1 MGSRVLVVDD
11 DAQILR
17 AVRTGLQARG
27 YEVTTAGNG
36 ETALDRL
43 ATEPVD
49 LVVLDLTLP
58 GIDGHEVI
66 RRLRAFSEVPV
77 LVLSVRESQDDKIVA
92 LDAGADDYVTKPFA
106 IGELLARMRA
116 LERRA
121 HADGGASDAA
131 LRFGELEV
139 DLVKQLVRLE
149 DRPIQLTGTEYRLLE
164 AFVTHPGKLLT
175 HRWLLSR
182 VWGPGYA
189 TETHYVRIYVR
200 QLRQKLGDDVSR
212 PRYIVTESGL
222 GYRWRPEPDHEG

>member
-1 MGSRVLVVDD
+1 MSARVLVVDD

-27 YEVTTAGNG
+27 YEVGTANNG

-43 ATEPVD
+43 ATEPAD

-66 RRLRAFSEVPV
+66 RRLRTFSDVPV
-77 LVLSVRESQDDKIVA
+77 LILSVRESQDDKVAA
-92 LDAGADDYVTKPFA
+92 LDAGADDYLTKPFA

-116 LERRA
+116 VERRA
-121 HADGGASDAA
+121 QPEQDRSAVV
-131 LRFGELEV
+131 RFGDLEV
-139 DLVKQLVRLE
+139 DLAKQLVRL
-149 DRPIQLTGTEYRLLE
+149 DGQPLHLTATEYRLLE

-175 HRWLLSR
+175 HGWLLSR

-189 TETHYVRIYVR
+189 AETHYVRVYVR
-200 QLRQKLGDDVSR
+200 ALRRKLGDDPGR
-212 PRYIVTESGL
+212 ARFIVTEPGL
-222 GYRWRPEPDHEG
+222 GYRWQPEPDG

>member
-1 MGSRVLVVDD
+1 VAGRVLVVDD

-17 AVRTGLQARG
+17 AVRTSLQARG
-27 YEVTTAGNG
+27 YEVAIAPNG

-43 ATEPVD
+43 ATEPAD
-49 LVVLDLTLP
+49 LVILDLSLP

-66 RRLRAFSEVPV
+66 RRLRSFSEVPV
-77 LVLSVRESQDDKIVA
+77 LILSVRDAQDDKVAA

-121 HADGGASDAA
+121 QSEHGPPV
-131 LRFGELEV
+131 LRFGDLEV
-139 DLVKQLVRLE
+139 DLSRQLVRSSCGAVH
-149 DRPIQLTGTEYRLLE
+149 LTKTEYRLLE

-175 HRWLLSR
+175 HGWLLST

-189 TETHYVRIYVR
+189 AETHYVRVYVR
-200 QLRQKLGDDVSR
+200 ALRKKLGDDPGRS
-212 PRYIVTESGL
+212 RYIVTEPGI
-222 GYRWRPEPDHEG
+222 GYRWRPEPDPA

>member
-58 GIDGHEVI
+58 GIDGHDVI

-121 HADGGASDAA
+121 HAGAPDAA
-131 LRFGELEV
+131 LRFGGLEV
-139 DLVKQLVRLE
+139 DLARQLVRLE
-149 DRPIQLTGTEYRLLE
+149 NRTVQLTKTEYRLLE
-164 AFVTHPGKLLT
+164 AFVTHPGTLLT

-222 GYRWRPEPDHEG
+222 GYRWRPEPDREG